1 MLDAS
6 GETTTVVENGSAR
19 SRQLRPG
26 VLFSFMADSPLHIET
41 LAIHAGH
48 RPDPTTGAVTSP
60 LVLSTTFERAE
71 DLSFPH
77 GNIYIR
83 DSNPNRREVEAVLAA
98 LEGGA
103 QAAAFASGSA
113 ATFAAVAS
121 MAPGDHIIAPLDAYY
136 GTRAVIAE
144 KERWGLTASF
154 VDQTDVSAVR
164 AAVRPT
170 TRMIR
175 IETPSNPLLTIT
187 DIAALSE
194 IAHAAGA
201 ITVVDNTWPSPVGQ
215 RPLEHGADLVMH
227 STTKYLGGHSDLL
240 GGALVTRAA
249 DERWARIRATQ
260 KETGAVP
267 SPFDCWLLLRGIRT
281 LPWRVRAHSAN
292 ALAVA
297 EYLAAHPKIEAVHY
311 PGLLSHP
318 ARAIIARQMLLP
330 GGMLSIQV
338 KGGMEAAVAMTNR
351 LTIFTRA
358 TSLGGVE
365 SLIEHRQ
372 SIEGPTTRAPANL
385 LRVSVGLEHPHDLKA
400 DLEQALG

>member
-1 MLDAS
+1 
-6 GETTTVVENGSAR
+6 
-19 SRQLRPG
+19 
-26 VLFSFMADSPLHIET
+26 MADSPLHLET

-48 RPDPTTGAVTSP
+48 RPDPVTGAVTTP
-60 LVLSTTFERAE
+60 IILSSTFERAP
-71 DLSFPH
+71 DLSFP
-77 GNIYIR
+77 GGFIYTR
-83 DSNPNRREVEAVLAA
+83 DNNPNRRELETVLAA

-103 QAAAFASGSA
+103 EAAAFASGSA

-121 MAPGDHIIAPLDAYY
+121 LAPGDHVVAPLDAYY
-136 GTRAVIAE
+136 GTRSVIAE
-144 KERWGLTASF
+144 KVRWGLEVTF
-154 VDQTDVSAVR
+154 VDMADLAAVR
-164 AAVRPT
+164 AAMRPT
-170 TRMIR
+170 TRMIW
-175 IETPSNPLLTIT
+175 IETPSNPLLTIS
-187 DIAALSE
+187 DIQALSE
-194 IAHAAGA
+194 LAHAAGA

-215 RPLEHGADLVMH
+215 RPFDLGADLVMH

-240 GGALVTRAA
+240 GGALITRVA
-249 DERWARIRATQ
+249 DGRWARVRATQ
-260 KETGAVP
+260 KEVGAVP

-297 EYLAAHPKIEAVHY
+297 EYLATHPKIEAVHY
-311 PGLLSHP
+311 PGLTSHP
-318 ARAIIARQMLLP
+318 ARAIIERQMLLP

-351 LTIFTRA
+351 LKIFTRA

-385 LRVSVGLEHPHDLKA
+385 LRVSVGLEHPHDLKG
-400 DLEQALG
+400 DLEQALA